1 MTIVV
6 RTLGLKAKECGTRWL
21 IMISLFVLKLVA
33 GITLMWLLMPRK
45 SVTDGFFRIQMLVAL
60 GLCVLVVLTLDVSSV
75 IGSGPATASI
85 DETEKAKGVVQL
97 LNGLLIVAAVTA
109 YVGHIF
115 WKLGRRTP
123 GRVTIFLSGGLC
135 LTSLIVHSLYMITSV
150 PTWLQVLSD
159 LSSAAV
165 LGATLT
171 GMLLGH
177 WYLTTPTMSIQ
188 PLTWFAKALFVTA
201 VVRMLASGLT
211 LGRYGWMAS
220 ETTHTLWLIMRLIG
234 GSLVP
239 LVTSLMVV
247 RILRYRNTQ
256 SATGVLFAGLILVF
270 MGEMAAAL
278 LERDLRI
285 PY

>member
-1 MTIVV
+1 
-6 RTLGLKAKECGTRWL
+6 
-21 IMISLFVLKLVA
+21 MIALFVLKLVA

-45 SVTDGFFRIQMLVAL
+45 DVTDGFFRIQMLVAL
-60 GLCVLVVLTLDVSSV
+60 GLCVLAVLTLDVSSIV
-75 IGSGPATASI
+75 GSGKPMASV
-85 DETEKAKGVVQL
+85 DETEKARAIVRL

-109 YVGHIF
+109 YAGHIF

-123 GRVTIFLSGGLC
+123 GKVAIFVTGGLC
-135 LTSLIVHSLYMITSV
+135 LGSLILHSTKMITSV
-150 PTWLQVLSD
+150 PAWQQVVSD

-188 PLTWFAKALFVTA
+188 PLTWLTKALFVVA
-201 VVRMLASGLT
+201 LIRMLASGIA
-211 LGRYGWMAS
+211 LGRCGWTATD
-220 ETTHTLWLIMRLIG
+220 TTHTLWLIMRLIG
-234 GSLVP
+234 GILVP
-239 LVTSLMVV
+239 LVTSLMVI

-270 MGEMAAAL
+270 MGEMTGAL